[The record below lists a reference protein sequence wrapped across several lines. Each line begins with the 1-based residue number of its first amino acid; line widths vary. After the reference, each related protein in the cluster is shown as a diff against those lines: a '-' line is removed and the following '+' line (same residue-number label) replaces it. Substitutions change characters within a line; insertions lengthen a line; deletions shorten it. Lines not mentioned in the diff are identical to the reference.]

1 MYLERLLEKKVLDA
15 LRRNGAVLIEV
26 AKAVGKTMLEQKMA
40 SSFIQ
45 IDISEDD
52 IQNFKLNPKK
62 VLEGEKPRCI
72 DEWQIIPQLWNLV
85 RKEIDETQKNNLFI
99 LTGSSSPLLE
109 NKNIHSGAFR
119 ISRLTLSTLTS
130 TEKGFSEKKIDF
142 KDLFEKKNSMNIL
155 KTIMKI

>member
-72 DEWQIIPQLWNLV
+72 DE
-85 RKEIDETQKNNLFI
+85 
-99 LTGSSSPLLE
+99 
-109 NKNIHSGAFR
+109 
-119 ISRLTLSTLTS
+119 
-130 TEKGFSEKKIDF
+130 
-142 KDLFEKKNSMNIL
+142 
-155 KTIMKI
+155 

>member
-1 MYLERLLEKKVLDA
+1 
-15 LRRNGAVLIEV
+15 
-26 AKAVGKTMLEQKMA
+26 
-40 SSFIQ
+40 
-45 IDISEDD
+45 
-52 IQNFKLNPKK
+52 
-62 VLEGEKPRCI
+62 
-72 DEWQIIPQLWNLV
+72 
-85 RKEIDETQKNNLFI
+85 
-99 LTGSSSPLLE
+99 LE